1 MKRDRESPARSWVA
15 RNVRRLR
22 QELDIS
28 QEELAFRAELH
39 RTNVSKLE
47 RGLLNVSVDNLYWI
61 AEALGVGPEA
71 LLQRPAGRKRPAG

>member
-71 LLQRPAGRKRPAG
+71 LLQRPTGRKRPAG